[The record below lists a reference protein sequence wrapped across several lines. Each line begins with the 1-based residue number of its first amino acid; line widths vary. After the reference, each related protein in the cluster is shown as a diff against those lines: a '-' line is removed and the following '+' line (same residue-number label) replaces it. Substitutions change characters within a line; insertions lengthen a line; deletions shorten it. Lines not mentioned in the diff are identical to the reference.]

1 MRFTLFLLAAL
12 VVVSS
17 AGVIGTFGGDARLFI
32 DNPDVIFAY
41 PGTIGNF
48 QFARVTSTSEY
59 DLGYFGGLMDIDGT
73 TWGGLHN
80 HDGYMLSVLYHGG
93 AFGIIAEVDYASDPE
108 GTYYVEGEPITAKID
123 NMAIDL
129 TFGME
134 MDLIGD
140 YTDIAVGVSYAA
152 PKATQTVTDST
163 GTTEN
168 TFEDPEMG
176 FDISLRG
183 HDEGALFNLFPII
196 SFGYA
201 TDGSKQTFVDSV
213 IYDESETLIT
223 FSAGAG
229 MNKMLADN
237 THFIAGLFLNFEQI
251 SSSVL
256 NSDATMS
263 IDILDFHGGIDQQVL
278 GWLSLRA
285 GLTAVTNYEKQGD
298 VDATIA
304 TDFTSD
310 FGLGFNVANWTLDAT
325 IAEDFLHYGPNA
337 ISGYEGELLG
347 EIELTY
353 TF

>member
-134 MDLIGD
+134 MDLFGD
-140 YTDIAVGVSYAA
+140 YTDIAVGLSFVT
-152 PKATQTVTDST
+152 PKITQAVTD
-163 GTTEN
+163 TTDNVYEY
-168 TFEDPEMG
+168 PEMDFG
-176 FDISLRG
+176 ISLRG

-201 TDGSKQTFVDSV
+201 TDGSKQTIVGSV